1 MNNMSNTYFT
11 IAETAEFFSVS
22 TATIRNWIKT
32 GYIAL
37 IEKGKI
43 DKQSVF
49 TFKANKLG
57 KEKLTGRANK
67 SQKDN
72 HNHDELSK
80 EIYHA
85 LENNQLES
93 IGSRYENNLS
103 DSYRNKEGIYYTPT
117 EIVDDLFC
125 LDEDVTEKSFLDPC
139 CGSGNFIIKALE
151 LGFKPENIYGIDVD
165 PVAVEITKKRIKEK
179 TGYDSNNILC
189 ADFLY
194 LYKENKLNS
203 FDFIYTNPPWGKKI
217 EKKEKELYAK
227 LLNSGTSNDTCSLFF
242 FAALSVLN
250 PKGQLGLLLPEA
262 FFNVATF
269 ESARQEVMKY
279 QLCSLKDYGKAFKG
293 LQTGA
298 VGFVLNKQIMNLDDK
313 IYCDYQ
319 GKSFYRKGSSFL
331 CNPKLIFNL
340 NADEQEAEVIEYLLN
355 LSHQTLKNRAR
366 WGLGIVTGNNAKFIK
381 NQPACDLIPVF
392 KGADITK
399 SGLKQPTHFLSNDFS
414 QYQQVAPK
422 AIFEA
427 KEKLIYKFISSNLCF
442 YYDTKQYYVLNSANM
457 LIVNDDFPVSMKVL
471 SDLLNSHFMN
481 WLFNKIFNTHK
492 VLRGDLEALPIY
504 SQFIKNNIFNED
516 EYLNHLNIIKEANG
530 TFRIKK

>member
-1 MNNMSNTYFT
+1 MNNMKDTYFT
-11 IAETAEFFSVS
+11 IAETADLFSVS

-37 IEKGKI
+37 IERGKV

-67 SQKDN
+67 SQKDS
-72 HNHDELSK
+72 HNHDKLSQV
-80 EIYHA
+80 IYQA
-85 LENNQLES
+85 LENNHLED
-93 IGSRYENNLS
+93 IGGRYENNLS
-103 DSYRNKEGIYYTPT
+103 DSYRNKEGIYYTPKN
-117 EIVDDLFC
+117 IVDDLFHI
-125 LDEDVTEKSFLDPC
+125 DEDISEKTFLDPC
-139 CGSGNFIIKALE
+139 CGSGNFIIRALE
-151 LGFKPENIYGIDVD
+151 LGFKPENIYGIDID

-179 TGYDSNNILC
+179 TGYDSSNIFC
-189 ADFLY
+189 ADFLA
-194 LYKENKLNS
+194 LYKENKLGY
-203 FDFIYTNPPWGKKI
+203 FDFIYTNPPWGKKL
-217 EKKEKELYAK
+217 EKKEKESYAN
-227 LLNSGTSNDTCSLFF
+227 LLNSGASNDTCSLFF
-242 FAALSVLN
+242 FASLSLLN
-250 PKGQLGLLLPEA
+250 AKGKLGLLLPEA

-269 ESARQEVMKY
+269 EQARQKMMKY

-298 VGFVLNKQIMNLDDK
+298 VGFVLNNQIMNLDDK
-313 IYCDYQ
+313 IYCNYQ
-319 GKSFYRKGSSFL
+319 GKFFYRKGSSFL

-340 NADEQEAEVIEYLLN
+340 NADDKEAEIIEYLLR
-355 LSHQTLKNRAR
+355 LPHQTLRDKAK

-392 KGADITK
+392 KGSDITK
-399 SGLKQPTHFLSNDFS
+399 EGLKQPTSFLSNDFS

-442 YYDTKQYYVLNSANM
+442 YYDTKQSYVLNSANM
-457 LIVNDDFPVSMKVL
+457 VIVNDNFPVSMKVL
-471 SDLLNSHFMN
+471 SEIFNSYFMN

-492 VLRGDLEALPIY
+492 VLRGDLESLPIY
-504 SQFIKNNIFNED
+504 SQLIMNNVFNED
-516 EYLNHLNIIKEANG
+516 EYLNHLNIIKDANG